1 MAKTINKTAPA
12 TKKTASDLNNWYI
25 IGLFAVITIIF
36 FWNNLFG
43 GMFFWEDFV
52 EYVYPTQTL
61 AAREFGKGVI
71 PFWNHFLFSGM
82 PFIADLQVGFFYPFN
97 RLLSLFVDSE
107 GMLSVWWLQFI
118 IILHF
123 FIAQINA
130 YYLARTLKISQI
142 GSIIS
147 AVSYSFSFLMVL
159 HVIHPM
165 IIEHLAWFPLVLML
179 FIRGIDENRFRW
191 AKYSGLVLGMSMLSG
206 HPQITLFQYL
216 FLGFLSIWHLGFVLK
231 NKTFE
236 NKFLMKNIVV
246 MIIPFAISAGIF
258 MIQYLPSQELAN
270 MSQRAEMNYQKSA
283 EGSMEVKQILTAITP
298 KLFGYTDGSRDVKVP
313 FFLTNTKNEPQPYF
327 YYWETG
333 FYFGLTAL
341 ILGLFGA
348 IIGFKNKYGAFF
360 IFAIVFGILYSLGS
374 NGFIHQIFYN
384 FPLFNQFRNPARMML
399 FAIIGFSFLSG
410 FGFDYLKENVKNPLI
425 LKKIIIAASIPML
438 FAILISIGFLN
449 NALSIPD
456 PMVSDIQGYGAI
468 SLFII
473 IVIFALMFAIN
484 KGLINFQIAGYA
496 FVLIIMIDMIT
507 AGSGFNQSESNPA
520 DEYAI
525 TTEIKDSF
533 KPKNKNNIFRVN
545 TRSYNPP
552 YMAMKRN
559 QGMISEIHLIE
570 GYNPL
575 VLQRVN
581 PAVSDVNTI
590 LDLQNT
596 KYRINIDQQ
605 AGQVGFVESPSYFPR
620 AWMVYKTNV
629 FGKNEVES
637 KMKAGTFDFKN
648 EVVLEEK
655 PNLDLPE
662 NIDESRKSK
671 IEVLDFSTN
680 SSKYK
685 VKSDENGILCFSEIY
700 YPAWNIYVN
709 GKKTDL
715 LRANY
720 SLRAV
725 AIPKGDN
732 IVEMK
737 FESTAFA
744 TGMWITLITLIVSF
758 LDLLYLN
765 LFRKSKLQS
774 NSEN

>member
-1 MAKTINKTAPA
+1 MSKSLNNKVQTS
-12 TKKTASDLNNWYI
+12 KKVIADINNWYI
-25 IGLFAVITIIF
+25 IGLFAFITIIF

-61 AAREFGKGVI
+61 AAREFSKGVI
-71 PFWNHFLFSGM
+71 PFWNHFSFAGM

-123 FIAQINA
+123 FIAQING
-130 YYLARTLKISQI
+130 YFLARTLKISQI

-147 AVSYSFSFLMVL
+147 AVSFSFSFLMVL

-165 IIEHLAWFPLVLML
+165 IIEHLAWFPLVLMF
-179 FIRGIDENRFRW
+179 FIRGIEENRFRW
-191 AKYSGLVLGMSMLSG
+191 AKYSGLILGMSMLSG
-206 HPQITLFQYL
+206 HPQMTLFQYL
-216 FLGFLSIWHLGFVLK
+216 FLGFLSLWHLGFVLK
-231 NKTFE
+231 NKTFAG
-236 NKFLMKNIVV
+236 KSLMKNIVV
-246 MIIPFAISAGIF
+246 MAIPFALSAGIF
-258 MIQYLPSQELAN
+258 MIQYFPSQELAK
-270 MSQRAEMNYQKSA
+270 MSQRAEMNYEKSA
-283 EGSMEVKQILTAITP
+283 EGSMEVKQILTTVSP

-348 IIGFKNKYGAFF
+348 IIGYKNKYGGFF
-360 IFAIVFGILYSLGS
+360 IFAIAFGIIYSLGS

-384 FPLFNQFRNPARMML
+384 FPLFGQFRNPARMML
-399 FAIIGFSFLSG
+399 FAIIGFAFLSG
-410 FGFDYLKENVKNPLI
+410 IGFDYLKDNIKNLAI
-425 LKKIIIAASIPML
+425 LKKIITAVSIPLL

-456 PMVSDIQGYGAI
+456 PMVSDVQGYGAI

-473 IVIFALMFAIN
+473 LVVSGLMIAIH
-484 KGLINFQIAGYA
+484 KGIINYQIAG
-496 FVLIIMIDMIT
+496 FVLVLVVMVDLIS

-520 DEYAI
+520 DEYALSSDLKA
-525 TTEIKDSF
+525 TF
-533 KPKNKNNIFRVN
+533 QAKNKNDLFRVN
-545 TRSYNPP
+545 TRSYNPA

-590 LDLQNT
+590 YDLQNT
-596 KYRINIDQQ
+596 RYRINIDQQ
-605 AGQVGFVESPSYFPR
+605 AGQAGFAESNNYFPR

-629 FGKNEVES
+629 FSPKEVES
-637 KMKAGTFDFKN
+637 KMKAGSFDFKN

-655 PNLDLPE
+655 PELSMPE
-662 NIDESRKSK
+662 NIDETRKSK
-671 IEVLDFSTN
+671 VEVLEFSTN

-685 VKSDENGILCFSEIY
+685 VENNENGILCFSEIY
-700 YPAWNIYVN
+700 YPAWNVYVN
-709 GKKTDL
+709 GKKAKL

-725 AIPKGDN
+725 EVPKGSN
-732 IVEMK
+732 IIEMK
-737 FESTAFA
+737 FESSAFA

-765 LFRKSKLQS
+765 LFKRNKQLT
-774 NSEN
+774 SEN